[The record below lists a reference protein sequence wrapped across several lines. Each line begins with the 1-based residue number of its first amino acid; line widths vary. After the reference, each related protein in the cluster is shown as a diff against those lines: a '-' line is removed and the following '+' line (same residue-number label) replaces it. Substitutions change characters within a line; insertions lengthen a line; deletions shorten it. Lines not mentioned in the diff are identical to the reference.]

1 MFKRIRNF
9 AVIALLALVTAAP
22 ATVFAKASA
31 SEPVVR
37 APTRDQALAAQRV
50 YGLLSDSRYHYKP
63 RPLDDALSA
72 QIFDDYLK
80 SLDSQKL
87 FFTQSDIDAFAA
99 YRTTLDDAIRNGE
112 LQPAFDMFNVYI
124 QRVGQ
129 RVAFAR
135 SVLKQEFDFT
145 REESYRFDREDA
157 AWAKDDAELETIW
170 RKYVKN
176 DALRLQLAN
185 KKPSAIASTL
195 DKRYANLSERV
206 EQIKSEDVFQ
216 TFLDTYASAIEP
228 HTNYMTP
235 RTTENFNI
243 AMRLSLEGIGAVLQR
258 QDDYVVIRSVVPGG
272 PAGLSGKLSPGD
284 RIAAVGQGKSG
295 PMVDVV
301 GWRID
306 DVVDLI
312 RGPKDSEVRIDFVP
326 ATASEDGEHQQITL
340 IRQKVKLEEQTAK
353 RSIIDIDDAH
363 GKRRIGVITLPTFYL
378 DFEARRRD
386 EADYTSA
393 TRDVARLLGE
403 LKQEKVD
410 GVVIDLRNNGGG
422 SLTEAIELTGLFIDT
437 GPVVQVREAAGRVS
451 VEADNDSGVAWS
463 GPLAVL
469 VNRASA
475 SASEIFAAAIQ
486 DYGRG
491 LIIGEPTFGKGTVQN
506 LVDLDRWPP
515 SEKPRFGQV
524 KLTVAQFFRID
535 GGTTQLKGVVPD
547 IAFPVSLDATEYGE
561 STYENALPWTHIAPA
576 AHHLL
581 GNFSPL
587 LSQLSAR
594 HKDRANSDLEFAWWS
609 KDVAD
614 YRKQRER
621 KEISLNIAERRAE
634 RDELDAKRKQR
645 EAERKAAGLDTPSLA
660 KADDGLQADERDIA
674 TQVAEEKAR
683 EERPDALVKE
693 SAAILADAIN
703 LLNTDSTLAA
713 AVHPTIT
720 PGLWAD

>member
-1 MFKRIRNF
+1 
-9 AVIALLALVTAAP
+9 
-22 ATVFAKASA
+22 
-31 SEPVVR
+31 
-37 APTRDQALAAQRV
+37 
-50 YGLLSDSRYHYKP
+50 
-63 RPLDDALSA
+63 
-72 QIFDDYLK
+72 
-80 SLDSQKL
+80 
-87 FFTQSDIDAFAA
+87 
-99 YRTTLDDAIRNGE
+99 
-112 LQPAFDMFNVYI
+112 
-124 QRVGQ
+124 
-129 RVAFAR
+129 
-135 SVLKQEFDFT
+135 
-145 REESYRFDREDA
+145 
-157 AWAKDDAELETIW
+157 
-170 RKYVKN
+170 
-176 DALRLQLAN
+176 
-185 KKPSAIASTL
+185 
-195 DKRYANLSERV
+195 
-206 EQIKSEDVFQ
+206 
-216 TFLDTYASAIEP
+216 
-228 HTNYMTP
+228 
-235 RTTENFNI
+235 
-243 AMRLSLEGIGAVLQR
+243 
-258 QDDYVVIRSVVPGG
+258 
-272 PAGLSGKLSPGD
+272 
-284 RIAAVGQGKSG
+284 
-295 PMVDVV
+295 
-301 GWRID
+301 
-306 DVVDLI
+306 
-312 RGPKDSEVRIDFVP
+312 
-326 ATASEDGEHQQITL
+326 
-340 IRQKVKLEEQTAK
+340 
-353 RSIIDIDDAH
+353 
-363 GKRRIGVITLPTFYL
+363 
-378 DFEARRRD
+378 
-386 EADYTSA
+386 
-393 TRDVARLLGE
+393 
-403 LKQEKVD
+403 
-410 GVVIDLRNNGGG
+410 
-422 SLTEAIELTGLFIDT
+422 
-437 GPVVQVREAAGRVS
+437 VREAAGRVS

-594 HKDRANSDLEFAWWS
+594 HKDRANTDLEFAWWS